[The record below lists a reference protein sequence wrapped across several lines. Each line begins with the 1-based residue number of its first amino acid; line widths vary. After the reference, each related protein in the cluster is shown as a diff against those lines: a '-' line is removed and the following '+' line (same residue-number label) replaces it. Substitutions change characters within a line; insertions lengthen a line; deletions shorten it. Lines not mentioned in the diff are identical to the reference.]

1 MTISTTV
8 DNITSGPYPGDGT
21 NAQFSYTFKAIAAT
35 DLQVYEDNG
44 TTSTL
49 LTVNSDYTVN
59 DLGSENGGTIDRVAG
74 NLPTGSTWFIVA
86 DYKQVQA
93 TVFGSQGAFLSAIH
107 EAAFD
112 RIIMLILQIERKS
125 NLALRLPASYTG
137 DASVELPIPVADRG
151 FKWNAAGTALET
163 TLTNPDEVATSVDAS
178 AAAAAVSAAA
188 ASVSQTAVAVDLVAT
203 NADVVSTGE
212 DVLSAEAW
220 ANHDEDVLIP
230 SAVGGDEVDDYS
242 AKHHAAKAED
252 WANQAGTKINLRNCV
267 QNQAAVE
274 QTNTRVA
281 GFSSTIYTGD
291 SVSDTDIDLNLDMVT
306 GDRGGIA
313 WIKDRD
319 GSGTESHVMVTSVTG
334 ATNSI
339 RTDTNAVIAVT
350 GGAEVT
356 SFTSTGVRIGSSS
369 WVNQSTERYVAWA
382 WGTTHEKSGTTNT
395 GRAYTCHYN
404 PKTGLSITLVA
415 AGTSDGSQKIP
426 SHLNQ
431 KTELV
436 SSKALDASGNHYTS
450 HESFDEG
457 EFLSLDLNDEVL
469 TTATNDMI
477 HVDDGVILS
486 GVSFNPAGRFLVIQK
501 HSVEGYSNIGVY
513 NPSGEAGYEL
523 NLGFRAG
530 YWLGKRLD
538 TTGNWILENT
548 VAPDTFLTADTPS
561 VEGVSGQLSFT
572 DTGVVFNAA
581 GHPAWNV
588 IGSFLYETYAAS
600 STDGTH
606 SQADYD
612 EPTSPDTVNIVEGSI
627 VSFAEGFNNNGT
639 LDSTLTIGASIT
651 YTIPNGTP
659 EGKSYL
665 YIDKVTGDIGL
676 TQVPYAE
683 GNNSRTEADHWGTE
697 THDGLR
703 TTDSHS
709 GYQTATG
716 VVSATTELAGTP
728 AHNPFR
734 AQQAQWA
741 SASGS
746 FTTGTNGAATN
757 ARGYEAIPYTFDT
770 DRVIHSVGLISAAT
784 TDTPKSCEFM
794 GLLDGVWVSL
804 LVIADPLLIPNIQ
817 SVFDIVDTT
826 AYAGLEYRVYA
837 KDGSNSYVRLR
848 GVEINTSAPVGDFY
862 NIVTGITV
870 DSTDTE
876 IKRVYLATLD
886 TDSEAHASNIENYP
900 VARMAVNDLDV
911 YGFFQ
916 STQNRKRIKFGVVQN
931 NNIYAI
937 PLPDGWDWEDCD
949 AEAWILVDGVW
960 MRSGWFATT
969 GDRRGT
975 KAHSTSGGVVV
986 VTAVNFVANGNPHWD
1001 GGSYRALTAPTSA
1014 LCQVI
1019 LTNNGRTTNA

>member
-151 FKWNAAGTALET
+151 FKWDAAGTALET

-267 QNQAAVE
+267 QNQEAVN
-274 QTNTRVA
+274 QTTTPVA
-281 GFSSTIYTGD
+281 GMSSTSYTGD
-291 SVSDTDIDLNLDMVT
+291 VTSNRDIDLNLDMASGDNGGLVIVK
-306 GDRGGIA
+306 DRGNSASHFLHCSLFSTGQILQTDTTVAQTTYPNSFDSFTTTGMRLGVNTAVNNARNYIA
-313 WIKDRD
+313 WA
-319 GSGTESHVMVTSVTG
+319 H
-334 ATNSI
+334 A
-339 RTDTNAVIAVT
+339 
-350 GGAEVT
+350 
-356 SFTSTGVRIGSSS
+356 
-369 WVNQSTERYVAWA
+369 
-382 WGTTHEKSGTTNT
+382 TTHKKSGTTNT

-404 PKTGLSITLVA
+404 PKTGLSLTLVE

-436 SSKALDASGNHYTS
+436 TIKALDAVSQHVVS
-450 HESFDEG
+450 HESFGNGDYMAIDANAG
-457 EFLSLDLNDEVL
+457 VVNS
-469 TTATNDMI
+469 ATNNI
-477 HVDDGVILS
+477 EHVETGVIIS
-486 GVSFNPAGRFLVIQK
+486 GSDFNFAGRFLVIQK
-501 HSVEGYSNIGVY
+501 HSVEGYSKIGIY
-513 NPSGEAGYEL
+513 NPSGVAGWEFD
-523 NLGFRAG
+523 LGFKPG
-530 YWLGKRLD
+530 YSHTKSLAVGEWGAVDVVRDFARLKSD
-538 TTGNWILENT
+538 LPDAEVTGTT
-548 VAPDTFLTADTPS
+548 
-561 VEGVSGQLSFT
+561 VEFT
-572 DTGVVFNAA
+572 DTGLVFVNSHTSYNAL
-581 GHPAWNV
+581 GV
-588 IGSFLYETYAAS
+588 KFLVESYADS

-627 VSFAEGFNNNGT
+627 VSFAEGFNANGT
-639 LDSTLTIGASIT
+639 LDSTLTIGASMT
-651 YTIPNGTP
+651 YQIPNGTP

-665 YIDKVTGDIGL
+665 YIDKLTGAIGL

-683 GNNSRTEADHWGTE
+683 GRSRKLADHWGTE
-697 THDGLR
+697 SIDGLR
-703 TTDSHS
+703 TADVHS
-709 GYQTATG
+709 GYQSTTG
-716 VVSATTELAGTP
+716 VVSASGEDGTDLAWKAFDKSTSSLSFWQNPTAAASWLQYTQNEPRTLKSWRMRERNAISDQTPLRFTIEGSNDGANWVAIDSTYTSSDYVGNGVELWGDLQDT
-728 AHNPFR
+728 
-734 AQQAQWA
+734 
-741 SASGS
+741 SA
-746 FTTGTNGAATN
+746 N
-757 ARGYEAIPYTFDT
+757 
-770 DRVIHSVGLISAAT
+770 
-784 TDTPKSCEFM
+784 
-794 GLLDGVWVSL
+794 
-804 LVIADPLLIPNIQ
+804 
-817 SVFDIVDTT
+817 TT
-826 AYAGLEYRVYA
+826 AYLHHRINITATNGGSQTTISELEF
-837 KDGSNSYVRLR
+837 
-848 GVEINTSAPVGDFY
+848 NTSAPLGDFY

-870 DSTDTE
+870 DSTDTPVQ
-876 IKRVYLATLD
+876 RVYLTTLD
-886 TDSEAHASNIENYP
+886 IDTEGHAANIENYP
-900 VARMAVNDLDV
+900 VARLAVNDLDV
-911 YGFFQ
+911 YGKLTTH
-916 STQNRKRIKFGVVQN
+916 SNVKVLDFGVVNQN
-931 NNIYAI
+931 TPYI
-937 PLPDGWDWEDCD
+937 LPNPFGDENWKGCTAVAYILLGGKWHISGTYNASSNMWHTTASVTTDGIE
-949 AEAWILVDGVW
+949 VSVGTQGV
-960 MRSGWFATT
+960 
-969 GDRRGT
+969 
-975 KAHSTSGGVVV
+975 STVRQNSGGTWTGSNTTNAPCKVV
-986 VTAVNFVANGNPHWD
+986 VTF
-1001 GGSYRALTAPTSA
+1001 
-1014 LCQVI
+1014 
-1019 LTNNGRTTNA
+1019 NGRTRDV